1 MPISFVVVDSA
12 SFIVNLSTKY
22 SHHNSLKITQDR
34 GVKNKA
40 TISINFFMTIFACFS
55 AFLKGIMRTFKR
67 CRSTARIG
75 NEYLRSLL
83 VLMRLFLDLL
93 SYYKVQ
99 YYKPYSIRYSLYR
112 LVYTRYNFLIRKQ
125 SPSAGLAIS
134 NKTKARSNKAY

>member
-22 SHHNSLKITQDR
+22 SHNNSLKITQDR

-40 TISINFFMTIFACFS
+40 TISINFSTTIFACFS

-93 SYYKVQ
+93 PLIVST
-99 YYKPYSIRYSLYR
+99 IRYILYR